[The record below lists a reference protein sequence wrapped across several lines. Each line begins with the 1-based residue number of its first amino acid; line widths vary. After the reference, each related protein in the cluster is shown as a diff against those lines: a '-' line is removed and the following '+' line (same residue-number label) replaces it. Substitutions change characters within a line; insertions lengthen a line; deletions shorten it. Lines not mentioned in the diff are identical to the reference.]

1 MKRVRKP
8 NAVAVEAGAAAV
20 TAVVAEDTGDGVVA
34 AGGAAGIGEIGEI
47 AETAGR
53 KSAKFG
59 VAENRGRRQNWLV
72 FIDTLPLYY
81 YYVTSSAV
89 M

>member
-8 NAVAVEAGAAAV
+8 NAAEVVAGAAAV

-34 AGGAAGIGEIGEI
+34 AGGAEIGEI